1 MPHGVECR
9 LLVNQ
14 YLVLY
19 IGSSI
24 SFECNAMPSMKNK
37 RFNLLLIAV
46 VTLVALWSLWPTW
59 RDYSLS
65 TQLNSFSSA
74 QDSLKYAMEHREEID
89 DARKKSLKLGLDL
102 KGGMHLVME
111 VDQVDLFEQKAWNK
125 DGKFTSIMQNV
136 RAKATQSDARILD
149 LLAAEFRTENIPL
162 SRYFYDIRNSNQE
175 IVTKLDKESE
185 EALTRAKEIIRNRI
199 DQYGVAEPVITTQG
213 SRKIIIELPGVSDE
227 NRVRNLLKGTAKL
240 EFRLLREPEEM
251 LRTLD
256 RINTYLVQNAQNRT
270 VVTATSPVADS
281 TAAALASVPVSG
293 VSSAASASLPPGA
306 VVPPSPVGK
315 QPSAK
320 PLYDVIGVFQNGT
333 AFTAEHSREYVL
345 SLLHRSDI
353 QALLPQDS
361 ELLLAAKPEEG
372 KDGEKLYSIYLVR
385 KAPELTGGVITEAK
399 ATFGSQS
406 VQPEVMMTMNSEGT
420 SKWARITGANIGKR
434 IAIVLDGSVYS
445 APVVQSKI
453 PNGNS
458 VINGIGSLE
467 EAKDLEIVL
476 KAGALPAPVRIIEE
490 RTVGP
495 SLGAD
500 YIRAG
505 MLSLVWSFGAVSIFM
520 LVYYKKAGIAAD
532 IALVLNILIVLS
544 VLAGFN
550 ASLSL
555 PGIAGIVLTIGMAVD
570 ANVLIYERIREEL
583 ADGKSVITAV
593 TQGYDRAFSSIL
605 DSHVTTLSAAFLLYT
620 YGIGPIQGFAVT
632 LMIGTSASLFTA
644 IVVTREIFHLL
655 LAKNLMSD
663 KSFG

>member
-1 MPHGVECR
+1 
-9 LLVNQ
+9 LLDNQ
-14 YLVLY
+14 YPILY
-19 IGSSI
+19 IGSII
-24 SFECNAMPSMKNK
+24 SFERNAMPSMKNK

-46 VTLVALWSLWPTW
+46 VTLMALWSLWPTW
-59 RDYSLS
+59 SDYTLS
-65 TQLNSFSSA
+65 KQLDSFASA
-74 QDSLKYAMEHREEID
+74 QDSLKYVLNHREELEN
-89 DARKKSLKLGLDL
+89 ARKKSLKLGLDL

-125 DGKFTSIMQNV
+125 DGKFTAIMQNV
-136 RAKATQSDARILD
+136 RTKASQSDAKVID
-149 LLAAEFRTENIPL
+149 LISSEFKSQNIRL
-162 SRYFYDIRNSNQE
+162 SRYFYDIRNSDQE
-175 IVTKLDKESE
+175 IVTKLEKESE
-185 EALTRAKEIIRNRI
+185 DALNRAKEIIRNRI

-213 SRKIIIELPGVSDE
+213 SRKIIIELPGVSD
-227 NRVRNLLKGTAKL
+227 NRVKNLLKGTAKL
-240 EFRLLREPEEM
+240 EFRLLREPEVM
-251 LRTLD
+251 VRALD
-256 RINTYLVQNAQNRT
+256 RINSYLVQGNQNRAT
-270 VVTATSPVADS
+270 VPG
-281 TAAALASVPVSG
+281 ASVTDSL
-293 VSSAASASLPPGA
+293 SAAPAPLPLGA
-306 VVPPSPVGK
+306 IPAATVST

-333 AFTAEHSREYVL
+333 AFTTEQSKDYVV
-345 SLLHRSDI
+345 SLLRRPDI

-361 ELLLAAKPEEG
+361 ELLLAAKPDIG
-372 KDGEKLYSIYLVR
+372 KNGEKLYSVFLV
-385 KAPELTGGVITEAK
+385 KKGPELTGGVITEAK
-399 ATFGSQS
+399 ATFGAQG
-406 VQPEVMMTMNSEGT
+406 VQPEVLMSMNSEGT

-434 IAIVLDGSVYS
+434 IAIVLDGAVYS

-453 PNGNS
+453 PSGNS

-505 MLSLVWSFGAVSIFM
+505 MQSVIWGFVAVAIFM
-520 LVYYKKAGIAAD
+520 VVYYRKAGIAAD
-532 IALVLNILIVLS
+532 VAVVLNILIVFS

-555 PGIAGIVLTIGMAVD
+555 PGIAGIVLTMGMAVD

-583 ADGKSVITAV
+583 AEGKSVLSAV

-632 LMIGTSASLFTA
+632 LLIGTSASLFTA

>member
-1 MPHGVECR
+1 
-9 LLVNQ
+9 
-14 YLVLY
+14 
-19 IGSSI
+19 
-24 SFECNAMPSMKNK
+24 MPSMKNK

-46 VTLVALWSLWPTW
+46 VTLLALWSLWPTW
-59 RDYSLS
+59 SDYTLS
-65 TQLNSFSSA
+65 KQLDSFASA
-74 QDSLKYAMEHREEID
+74 QDSLKYVLNHREELEN
-89 DARKKSLKLGLDL
+89 ARKKSLKLGLDL

-125 DGKFTSIMQNV
+125 DGKFTAIMQNV
-136 RAKATQSDARILD
+136 RTKASQSDAKVID
-149 LLAAEFRTENIPL
+149 LISSEFKSQNIRL
-162 SRYFYDIRNSNQE
+162 SRYFYDIRNSDQE
-175 IVTKLDKESE
+175 IVSKLEKESE
-185 EALTRAKEIIRNRI
+185 DALNRAKEIIRNRI

-240 EFRLLREPEEM
+240 EFRLLREPEVM
-251 LRTLD
+251 VRTLD
-256 RINTYLVQNAQNRT
+256 RINSYLVQNQQNSAA
-270 VVTATSPVADS
+270 VQVAPVPDS
-281 TAAALASVPVSG
+281 
-293 VSSAASASLPPGA
+293 SSAALTAPVALSVPKPVAPVAPQSSAT
-306 VVPPSPVGK
+306 
-315 QPSAK
+315 

-333 AFTAEHSREYVL
+333 AFTTEQSKEYVV

-353 QALLPQDS
+353 VALFPPDS
-361 ELLLAAKPEEG
+361 ELLLAAKPDVG
-372 KDGEKLYSIYLVR
+372 KNGEKLYSIYLVR
-385 KAPELTGGVITEAK
+385 KGPELTGGVITEAK
-399 ATFGSQS
+399 ATFGSEG
-406 VQPEVMMTMNSEGT
+406 VQPEVLMSMNSEGT

-434 IAIVLDGSVYS
+434 IAIVLDGAVYS

-458 VINGIGSLE
+458 VINGIESLE

-505 MLSLVWSFGAVSIFM
+505 MQSIIWGFVAVAVFM
-520 LVYYKKAGIAAD
+520 VVYYRQAGIAAD
-532 IALVLNILIVLS
+532 VAVVLNILIVLS

-555 PGIAGIVLTIGMAVD
+555 PGIAGIVLTMGMAVD

-583 ADGKSVITAV
+583 AEGKSVITAV
-593 TQGYDRAFSSIL
+593 TQGYERAFSSIL

-655 LAKNLMSD
+655 FIKNLMSD

>member
-1 MPHGVECR
+1 
-9 LLVNQ
+9 
-14 YLVLY
+14 
-19 IGSSI
+19 
-24 SFECNAMPSMKNK
+24 MKNK

-59 RDYSLS
+59 SDYSLS
-65 TQLNSFSSA
+65 KQLDSFASS
-74 QDSLKYAMEHREEID
+74 QDSLKYVMSHREEIES
-89 DARKKSLKLGLDL
+89 ARKKSLKLGLDL

-125 DGKFTSIMQNV
+125 DGKFAAIMQNV
-136 RAKATQSDARILD
+136 RAKATQSDARVID
-149 LLAAEFRTENIPL
+149 IISAEFKSENIRL
-162 SRYFYDIRNSNQE
+162 SRYFYDIRNSDQE
-175 IVTKLDKESE
+175 IVTKLEKESE

-240 EFRLLREPEEM
+240 EFRLLSEPEVTI
-251 LRTLD
+251 RTLD
-256 RINTYLVQNAQNRT
+256 RINTYLAQN
-270 VVTATSPVADS
+270 SQNS
-281 TAAALASVPVSG
+281 AAAGGVLPVSD
-293 VSSAASASLPPGA
+293 SSAAASASLPPGGT
-306 VVPPSPVGK
+306 PPLAPVSK
-315 QPSAK
+315 QSSAK
-320 PLYDVIGVFQNGT
+320 PLYDVISVSPYGT
-333 AFTAEHSREYVL
+333 AFTAERSKEYVV
-345 SLLHRSDI
+345 SLLHRSDV
-353 QALLPQDS
+353 QALLPQDT

-372 KDGEKLYSIYLVR
+372 KVGEKLYAIYLV
-385 KAPELTGGVITEAK
+385 KKSPELTGGVITEAK

-406 VQPEVMMTMNSEGT
+406 VQPEVMMSMNSEGT

-434 IAIVLDGSVYS
+434 IAIVLDGAVYS
-445 APVVQSKI
+445 APVVQSRI

-505 MLSLVWSFGAVSIFM
+505 MLSLTWSFCAVSIFM

-583 ADGKSVITAV
+583 AEGKSVITAV

-655 LAKNLMSD
+655 LAKNLMSN

>member
-1 MPHGVECR
+1 
-9 LLVNQ
+9 
-14 YLVLY
+14 
-19 IGSSI
+19 
-24 SFECNAMPSMKNK
+24 MKNK

-46 VTLVALWSLWPTW
+46 VTIVSIWSLVPSWQ
-59 RDYSLS
+59 DY
-65 TQLNSFSSA
+65 TYTKQLNSFGTSR
-74 QDSLKYAMEHREEID
+74 DSLSYAMSHRD
-89 DARKKSLKLGLDL
+89 DIENSRKKSLKLGLDL
-102 KGGMHLVME
+102 RGGMHLVME

-125 DGKFTSIMQNV
+125 DAKFFAIMDAV
-136 RAKATQSDARILD
+136 RADAAASDARVID
-149 LLAAEFRTENIPL
+149 LLSSAFRKENIPL
-162 SRYFYDIRNSNQE
+162 SRYFYDIRNS
-175 IVTKLDKESE
+175 DKEIIGKLQKESDD
-185 EALTRAKEIIRNRI
+185 ALTRAKEIIRNRI

-240 EFRLLREPEEM
+240 EFRLLREPELL

-256 RINTYLVQNAQNRT
+256 RINTYLAQNG
-270 VVTATSPVADS
+270 TAIPSQPVKADT
-281 TAAALASVPVSG
+281 TASAAPAALPASPAVNQNTAPAAPAVAG
-293 VSSAASASLPPGA
+293 QSS
-306 VVPPSPVGK
+306 
-315 QPSAK
+315 K
-320 PLYDVIGVFQNGT
+320 PLYDLVGINQYGVPVITPQ
-333 AFTAEHSREYVL
+333 SRDYVSAL
-345 SLLHRSDI
+345 FHRADI
-353 QALLPQDS
+353 QALLPPDT
-361 ELLLAAKPEEG
+361 ELLISAKPDDYG
-372 KDGEKLYSIYLVR
+372 DKTQKFYTIYLVR
-385 KAPELTGGVITEAK
+385 KTAELTGGVITEAK
-399 ATFGSQS
+399 ATFGAQG
-406 VQPEVMMTMNSEGT
+406 VQPEVLMSMNSEGT
-420 SKWARITGANIGKR
+420 AKWARITGANIGKR
-434 IAIVLDGSVYS
+434 VAIVLDGVVYS

-458 VINGIGSLE
+458 VINGIESLE

-476 KAGALPAPVRIIEE
+476 KAGALPAPVRITEE

-505 MLSLVWSFGAVSIFM
+505 MLSLLWAFVAVSGFM
-520 LVYYKKAGIAAD
+520 LVYYKKAGIAAN

-570 ANVLIYERIREEL
+570 ANVLIYERVREEL
-583 ADGKSVITAV
+583 AEGKTVAGAV

-605 DSHVTTLSAAFLLYT
+605 DSHVTTLVAAFLLYT

-644 IVVTREIFHLL
+644 IVVTREIFNGLL
-655 LAKNLMSD
+655 GKNLLNE

>member
-1 MPHGVECR
+1 
-9 LLVNQ
+9 
-14 YLVLY
+14 
-19 IGSSI
+19 
-24 SFECNAMPSMKNK
+24 MKNK
-37 RFNLLLIAV
+37 RFNLFLIAI
-46 VTLVALWSLWPTW
+46 VTLVAFWSLWPTW

-65 TQLNSFSSA
+65 KQLNSFASP
-74 QDSLKYAMEHREEID
+74 QDSLKYAFTHREEIE

-125 DGKFTSIMQNV
+125 DGKFTAIMQSV
-136 RAKATQSDARILD
+136 RTKASKSDAKIID
-149 LLAAEFRTENIPL
+149 LLSAEFKGENIPL
-162 SRYFYDIRNSNQE
+162 SRYFYDIRNSDQE
-175 IVTKLDKESE
+175 IVSKLEKESE

-213 SRKIIIELPGVSDE
+213 SRKIIIELPGVSD
-227 NRVRNLLKGTAKL
+227 NRVKNLLKGTAKL
-240 EFRLLREPEEM
+240 EFRLLREPEVM
-251 LRTLD
+251 VRALD
-256 RINTYLVQNAQNRT
+256 RINSYLVQGNQNRAT
-270 VVTATSPVADS
+270 VPG
-281 TAAALASVPVSG
+281 ASVTDSL
-293 VSSAASASLPPGA
+293 SAAPAPLPLGA
-306 VVPPSPVGK
+306 IPAATVST

-320 PLYDVIGVFQNGT
+320 PLYDVIGVFQNAT
-333 AFTAEHSREYVL
+333 AFTTEQSKDYVV
-345 SLLHRSDI
+345 SLLRRPDI

-361 ELLLAAKPEEG
+361 ELLLAAKPDIG
-372 KDGEKLYSIYLVR
+372 KNGEKLYSVFLV
-385 KAPELTGGVITEAK
+385 KKGPELTGGVITEAK
-399 ATFGSQS
+399 ATFGAQG
-406 VQPEVMMTMNSEGT
+406 VQPEVLMSMNSEGT

-434 IAIVLDGSVYS
+434 IAIVLDGAVYS

-453 PNGNS
+453 PSGNS

-505 MLSLVWSFGAVSIFM
+505 MQSVIWGFVAVAIFM
-520 LVYYKKAGIAAD
+520 VVYYRKAGIAAD
-532 IALVLNILIVLS
+532 VAVVLNILIVFS

-555 PGIAGIVLTIGMAVD
+555 PGIAGIVLTMGMAVD

-583 ADGKSVITAV
+583 AEGKSVLSAV

-632 LMIGTSASLFTA
+632 LLIGTSASLFTA

>member
-1 MPHGVECR
+1 
-9 LLVNQ
+9 LLVNH
-14 YLVLY
+14 YPILY
-19 IGSSI
+19 IGSII
-24 SFECNAMPSMKNK
+24 SFERNAMPSMKNK
-37 RFNLLLIAV
+37 RFNLFLIAV
-46 VTLVALWSLWPTW
+46 VTLVAAWSLWPTW

-65 TQLNSFSSA
+65 KQLGSFTSA
-74 QDSLKYAMEHREEID
+74 QDSLKYVLGHRAEIE

-102 KGGMHLVME
+102 RGGMHLVME

-125 DGKFTSIMQNV
+125 DAKFASIMQSV
-136 RAKATQSDARILD
+136 RIKASQSDAKVID
-149 LLAAEFRTENIPL
+149 LLTAEFKAENIRL
-162 SRYFYDIRNSNQE
+162 SRYFYDIRNSDQE
-175 IVTKLDKESE
+175 IVAKLEKESE
-185 EALTRAKEIIRNRI
+185 DALNRAKEIIRNRI

-240 EFRLLREPEEM
+240 EFRLLREPEVM
-251 LRTLD
+251 VRTLD
-256 RINTYLVQNAQNRT
+256 RINTYLVQKNQNSAVAQ
-270 VVTATSPVADS
+270 P
-281 TAAALASVPVSG
+281 ASIPD
-293 VSSAASASLPPGA
+293 SSAAA
-306 VVPPSPVGK
+306 VPSPVQPVAAQVPPESK
-315 QPSAK
+315 QQSAK

-333 AFTAEHSREYVL
+333 AFTSEQSKEYVL
-345 SLLHRSDI
+345 ALLRRSDI
-353 QALLPQDS
+353 QALLPPDS
-361 ELLLAAKPEEG
+361 DLLLAAKPDIG
-372 KDGEKLYSIYLVR
+372 KNGEKLYSIYLVR

-399 ATFGSQS
+399 ATFGSQG
-406 VQPEVMMTMNSEGT
+406 VQPEVMMSMNSEGT

-434 IAIVLDGSVYS
+434 IAIVLDGAVYS

-458 VINGIGSLE
+458 VINGIESLE

-505 MLSLVWSFGAVSIFM
+505 MLSLTWSFCAVSIFM

-583 ADGKSVITAV
+583 AEGKSVITAV
-593 TQGYDRAFSSIL
+593 SQGYDRAFSSIL

-655 LAKNLMSD
+655 LAKNLMSE

>member
-1 MPHGVECR
+1 M
-9 LLVNQ
+9 
-14 YLVLY
+14 
-19 IGSSI
+19 
-24 SFECNAMPSMKNK
+24 
-37 RFNLLLIAV
+37 
-46 VTLVALWSLWPTW
+46 
-59 RDYSLS
+59 
-65 TQLNSFSSA
+65 
-74 QDSLKYAMEHREEID
+74 
-89 DARKKSLKLGLDL
+89 
-102 KGGMHLVME
+102 
-111 VDQVDLFEQKAWNK
+111 
-125 DGKFTSIMQNV
+125 
-136 RAKATQSDARILD
+136 
-149 LLAAEFRTENIPL
+149 
-162 SRYFYDIRNSNQE
+162 
-175 IVTKLDKESE
+175 
-185 EALTRAKEIIRNRI
+185 
-199 DQYGVAEPVITTQG
+199 
-213 SRKIIIELPGVSDE
+213 
-227 NRVRNLLKGTAKL
+227 KGTAKL
-240 EFRLLREPEEM
+240 EFRLLREPEVM
-251 LRTLD
+251 VRALD
-256 RINTYLVQNAQNRT
+256 RINSYLVQGNQNRAT
-270 VVTATSPVADS
+270 VPG
-281 TAAALASVPVSG
+281 ASVTDS
-293 VSSAASASLPPGA
+293 SSAAPAQLPLGA
-306 VVPPSPVGK
+306 IPAATVST

-320 PLYDVIGVFQNGT
+320 PLYDVIGVFQNGN
-333 AFTAEHSREYVL
+333 AFTTEQSKDYVV
-345 SLLHRSDI
+345 SLLRRPDI

-361 ELLLAAKPEEG
+361 ELLLAAKPDIG
-372 KDGEKLYSIYLVR
+372 KNGEKLYSVFLV
-385 KAPELTGGVITEAK
+385 KKGPELTGGVITEAK
-399 ATFGSQS
+399 ATFGAQG
-406 VQPEVMMTMNSEGT
+406 VQPEVLMSMNSEGT

-434 IAIVLDGSVYS
+434 IAIVLDGAVYS

-453 PNGNS
+453 PSGNS

-505 MLSLVWSFGAVSIFM
+505 MLSLTWSFCAVSIFM

-583 ADGKSVITAV
+583 AEGKSVITAV
-593 TQGYDRAFSSIL
+593 AQGYDRAFSSIL

-644 IVVTREIFHLL
+644 IVVTREIFHVL

>member
-1 MPHGVECR
+1 
-9 LLVNQ
+9 
-14 YLVLY
+14 
-19 IGSSI
+19 
-24 SFECNAMPSMKNK
+24 MKNK
-37 RFNLLLIAV
+37 RFNLFLIAI
-46 VTLVALWSLWPTW
+46 VTLVACWSLWPTW

-65 TQLNSFSSA
+65 KQLDSFASP
-74 QDSLKYAMEHREEID
+74 QDSLKYALTHREEIEN
-89 DARKKSLKLGLDL
+89 ARKKSLKLGLDL

-125 DGKFTSIMQNV
+125 DGKFAAILQNV
-136 RAKATQSDARILD
+136 RAKAAQSDARVID
-149 LLAAEFRTENIPL
+149 LLSAEFRSENIPL

-175 IVTKLDKESE
+175 IVTKLEKESE
-185 EALTRAKEIIRNRI
+185 EALIRAKEIIRNRI

-227 NRVRNLLKGTAKL
+227 NRVRNLLKGTDKL

-251 LRTLD
+251 VRTLD
-256 RINTYLVQNAQNRT
+256 RINSYLVQNNQNR
-270 VVTATSPVADS
+270 VAVQGSPVAD
-281 TAAALASVPVSG
+281 T
-293 VSSAASASLPPGA
+293 SAVAKAPLPPGA
-306 VVPPSPVGK
+306 KPAEPVTM

-333 AFTAEHSREYVL
+333 AYTAEASKDYVVT
-345 SLLHRSDI
+345 LLHRSDI
-353 QALLPQDS
+353 EALLPQDS
-361 ELLLAAKPEEG
+361 ELLLAAKPDVG
-372 KDGEKLYSIYLVR
+372 KNGEKLYSIYLVR

-399 ATFGSQS
+399 ATFGSQG
-406 VQPEVMMTMNSEGT
+406 VQPEVLMSMNSEGT

-434 IAIVLDGSVYS
+434 IAIVLDGAVYS

-453 PNGNS
+453 PSGSS

-505 MLSLVWSFGAVSIFM
+505 MLSLSWSFCAVSVFM

-583 ADGKSVITAV
+583 AEGKSVITAV

-620 YGIGPIQGFAVT
+620 YGIGPIQGFAA
-632 LMIGTSASLFTA
+632 SATFSGGAKVSTFPLLF
-644 IVVTREIFHLL
+644 
-655 LAKNLMSD
+655 S
-663 KSFG
+663 

>member
-1 MPHGVECR
+1 
-9 LLVNQ
+9 
-14 YLVLY
+14 
-19 IGSSI
+19 
-24 SFECNAMPSMKNK
+24 MKNK

-46 VTLVALWSLWPTW
+46 VTLMALWSLWPTW
-59 RDYSLS
+59 SDYTLS
-65 TQLNSFSSA
+65 KQLDSFASA
-74 QDSLKYAMEHREEID
+74 QDSLKYVLNHREELEN
-89 DARKKSLKLGLDL
+89 ARKKSLKLGLDL

-125 DGKFTSIMQNV
+125 DGKFTAIMQNV
-136 RAKATQSDARILD
+136 RTKASQSDAKVID
-149 LLAAEFRTENIPL
+149 LISSEFKSQNIRL
-162 SRYFYDIRNSNQE
+162 SRYFYDIRNSDQE
-175 IVTKLDKESE
+175 IVTKLEKESE
-185 EALTRAKEIIRNRI
+185 DALNRAKEIIRNRI

-240 EFRLLREPEEM
+240 EFRLLREPEVM
-251 LRTLD
+251 VRTLD
-256 RINTYLVQNAQNRT
+256 RINSYLVQNQQNSAA
-270 VVTATSPVADS
+270 VQVAPVPDS
-281 TAAALASVPVSG
+281 
-293 VSSAASASLPPGA
+293 SSAALPA
-306 VVPPSPVGK
+306 PVALSEPK
-315 QPSAK
+315 PAAPVTPQSSAK

-333 AFTAEHSREYVL
+333 AFTTEQSKEYVV

-353 QALLPQDS
+353 VALFPPDS
-361 ELLLAAKPEEG
+361 ELLLAAKPDVG
-372 KDGEKLYSIYLVR
+372 KNGEKLYSIYLVR
-385 KAPELTGGVITEAK
+385 KGPELTGGVITEAK
-399 ATFGSQS
+399 ATFGSEG
-406 VQPEVMMTMNSEGT
+406 VQPEVLMSMNSEGT

-434 IAIVLDGSVYS
+434 IAIVLDGAVYS

-458 VINGIGSLE
+458 VINGIESLE

-505 MLSLVWSFGAVSIFM
+505 MQSIIWGFVAVAIFM
-520 LVYYKKAGIAAD
+520 MVYYRQAGIAAD
-532 IALVLNILIVLS
+532 VAVVLNILIVLS

-555 PGIAGIVLTIGMAVD
+555 PGIAGIVLTMGMAVD

-583 ADGKSVITAV
+583 AEGKSVITAV
-593 TQGYDRAFSSIL
+593 TQGYERAFSSIL

-655 LAKNLMSD
+655 FIKNLMSD

>member
-1 MPHGVECR
+1 
-9 LLVNQ
+9 
-14 YLVLY
+14 
-19 IGSSI
+19 
-24 SFECNAMPSMKNK
+24 MPSMKNK
-37 RFNLLLIAV
+37 RLNLLLIAV
-46 VTLVALWSLWPTW
+46 VTFVAVWSLWPTW

-65 TQLNSFSSA
+65 KQLNSFGSA
-74 QDSLKYAMEHREEID
+74 QDSLKYALSHREDIE

-125 DGKFTSIMQNV
+125 DAKFAAIMQVV
-136 RAKATQSDARILD
+136 RAKSAQSDARVID
-149 LLAAEFRTENIPL
+149 LLVNEFKYNNIRL
-162 SRYFYDIRNSNQE
+162 SRYFYDIRNSDQE
-175 IVTKLDKESE
+175 IVGKLEKESD
-185 EALTRAKEIIRNRI
+185 EALSRAKEIIRNRI

-240 EFRLLREPEEM
+240 EFRLLREPEVM
-251 LRTLD
+251 VRTLD
-256 RINTYLVQNAQNRT
+256 RINTYLVDNGVA
-270 VVTATSPVADS
+270 ASMAPVPD
-281 TAAALASVPVSG
+281 
-293 VSSAASASLPPGA
+293 SSAAAQAALPQSGST
-306 VVPPSPVGK
+306 PSTPANK
-315 QPSAK
+315 STSAK
-320 PLYDVIGVFQNGT
+320 PLYDVIVVFQNGT
-333 AFTAEHSREYVL
+333 VYTSEHTKEFVST
-345 SLLHRSDI
+345 LLHRSDI
-353 QALLPQDS
+353 QALLPPDT
-361 ELLLAAKPEEG
+361 ELLLAAKPDVG
-372 KDGEKLYSIYLVR
+372 KNGEKLYSIYLVK

-399 ATFGSQS
+399 ATFGSQG
-406 VQPEVMMTMNSEGT
+406 VQPEVLMSMNSEGT

-434 IAIVLDGSVYS
+434 IAIVLDGAVYS

-458 VINGIGSLE
+458 VINGIESLE

-476 KAGALPAPVRIIEE
+476 KAGALPAPVRITEE
-490 RTVGP
+490 RSVGP

-505 MLSLVWSFGAVSIFM
+505 MQSLAWAFCAVSIFM

-583 ADGKSVITAV
+583 AEGKSVVSAV

>member
-1 MPHGVECR
+1 
-9 LLVNQ
+9 
-14 YLVLY
+14 
-19 IGSSI
+19 
-24 SFECNAMPSMKNK
+24 MKNK
-37 RFNLLLIAV
+37 RFNLFLIAI
-46 VTLVALWSLWPTW
+46 VTLVAFWSLWPTW

-65 TQLNSFSSA
+65 KQLDSFASP
-74 QDSLKYAMEHREEID
+74 QDSLKYAFTHREEIEN
-89 DARKKSLKLGLDL
+89 ARKTSLKLGLDL

-125 DGKFTSIMQNV
+125 DGKFTAIMQSV
-136 RAKATQSDARILD
+136 RTKASKSDAKIID
-149 LLAAEFRTENIPL
+149 LLSAEFKGENIPL
-162 SRYFYDIRNSNQE
+162 SRYFYDIRNSDQE
-175 IVTKLDKESE
+175 IVSKLEKESE

-213 SRKIIIELPGVSDE
+213 SRKIIIELPGVSD
-227 NRVRNLLKGTAKL
+227 NRVKNLLKGTAKL
-240 EFRLLREPEEM
+240 EFRLLREPEVM
-251 LRTLD
+251 VRALD
-256 RINTYLVQNAQNRT
+256 RINSYLVQGNQNRAT
-270 VVTATSPVADS
+270 VPG
-281 TAAALASVPVSG
+281 ASVTDS
-293 VSSAASASLPPGA
+293 SSAAPAQLPLGA
-306 VVPPSPVGK
+306 IPAATVST

-320 PLYDVIGVFQNGT
+320 PLYDVIGVFQNGN
-333 AFTAEHSREYVL
+333 AFTTEQSKDYVV
-345 SLLHRSDI
+345 SLLRRPDI

-361 ELLLAAKPEEG
+361 ELLLAAKPEIG
-372 KDGEKLYSIYLVR
+372 KNGEKLYTVFLV
-385 KAPELTGGVITEAK
+385 KKGPELTGGVITEAK
-399 ATFGSQS
+399 ATFGAQG
-406 VQPEVMMTMNSEGT
+406 VQPEVLMSMNSEGT

-434 IAIVLDGSVYS
+434 IAIVLDGAVYS

-453 PNGNS
+453 PSGNS

-505 MLSLVWSFGAVSIFM
+505 MQSVIWGFVAVAIFM
-520 LVYYKKAGIAAD
+520 VVYYRKAGIAAD
-532 IALVLNILIVLS
+532 VAVVLNILIVFS

-555 PGIAGIVLTIGMAVD
+555 PGIAGIVLTMGMAVD

-583 ADGKSVITAV
+583 AEGKSVLSAV

-632 LMIGTSASLFTA
+632 LLIGTSASLFTA

>member
-1 MPHGVECR
+1 
-9 LLVNQ
+9 
-14 YLVLY
+14 
-19 IGSSI
+19 
-24 SFECNAMPSMKNK
+24 MKNK

-46 VTLVALWSLWPTW
+46 VTLVSIWSLIPTW
-59 RDYSLS
+59 QDYTYTKQLESFGTSRDSLS
-65 TQLNSFSSA
+65 
-74 QDSLKYAMEHREEID
+74 YAMSHRD
-89 DARKKSLKLGLDL
+89 DIENARKKSLKLGLDL

-125 DGKFTSIMQNV
+125 DAKFFSIMDLV
-136 RAKATQSDARILD
+136 RKNAAASDARVID
-149 LLAAEFRTENIPL
+149 LIASEFRKENIPL
-162 SRYFYDIRNSNQE
+162 SRYFYDIRNS
-175 IVTKLDKESE
+175 DKEIIDKLQKESDD
-185 EALTRAKEIIRNRI
+185 ALSRAKEIIRNRI

-240 EFRLLREPEEM
+240 EFRLLREPEVL

-256 RINTYLVQNAQNRT
+256 RINTYLAQNGST
-270 VVTATSPVADS
+270 VTSLPVKADTTASPAPVS
-281 TAAALASVPVSG
+281 NAAAVPAVPAAPAAPAANVAG
-293 VSSAASASLPPGA
+293 QSS
-306 VVPPSPVGK
+306 
-315 QPSAK
+315 K
-320 PLYDVIGVFQNGT
+320 PLYDLVGINQYGVPVTT
-333 AFTAEHSREYVL
+333 AQSRDFVSAL
-345 SLLHRSDI
+345 FHRADI
-353 QALLPQDS
+353 MALLPPDT
-361 ELLLAAKPEEG
+361 ELLISAKPDDYG
-372 KDGEKLYSIYLVR
+372 SKTQKYYTIYLVR
-385 KAPELTGGVITEAK
+385 KTPELTGGVITEAK
-399 ATFGSQS
+399 ATFGSQG
-406 VQPEVMMTMNSEGT
+406 VQPEVLMSMNSEGT

-434 IAIVLDGSVYS
+434 VAIVLDGAVYS

-458 VINGIGSLE
+458 VINGIESLE

-476 KAGALPAPVRIIEE
+476 KAGALPAPVRITEE

-505 MLSLVWSFGAVSIFM
+505 MLSLLWAFVAVSGFM
-520 LVYYKKAGIAAD
+520 LFYYKKAGIAAD

-570 ANVLIYERIREEL
+570 ANVLIYERVREEL
-583 ADGKSVITAV
+583 AEGKSIAGAV
-593 TQGYDRAFSSIL
+593 SQGYDRAFSSIL
-605 DSHVTTLSAAFLLYT
+605 DSHVTTLVAAFLLYT

-644 IVVTREIFHLL
+644 IVVTREIFEGLL
-655 LAKNLMSD
+655 GKNQLND

>member
-1 MPHGVECR
+1 
-9 LLVNQ
+9 
-14 YLVLY
+14 
-19 IGSSI
+19 
-24 SFECNAMPSMKNK
+24 MKNK
-37 RFNLLLIAV
+37 RFNLFLIAI
-46 VTLVALWSLWPTW
+46 VTLVAFWSLWPTW
-59 RDYSLS
+59 SDYSLS
-65 TQLNSFSSA
+65 KQLDSFASP
-74 QDSLKYAMEHREEID
+74 QDSLKFAFTHREEIEN
-89 DARKKSLKLGLDL
+89 ARKKSLKLGLDL

-125 DGKFTSIMQNV
+125 DGKFTAIMQSV
-136 RAKATQSDARILD
+136 RTKASKSDAKIID
-149 LLAAEFRTENIPL
+149 LLSAEFKGENIPL
-162 SRYFYDIRNSNQE
+162 SRYFYDIRNSDQE
-175 IVTKLDKESE
+175 IVSKLEKESE

-213 SRKIIIELPGVSDE
+213 SRKIIIELPGVSD
-227 NRVRNLLKGTAKL
+227 NRVKNLLKGTAKL
-240 EFRLLREPEEM
+240 EFRLLREPEVM
-251 LRTLD
+251 VRALD
-256 RINTYLVQNAQNRT
+256 RINSYLVQGNQNRAT
-270 VVTATSPVADS
+270 VPG
-281 TAAALASVPVSG
+281 ASVTDS
-293 VSSAASASLPPGA
+293 SSAAPAQLPLGA
-306 VVPPSPVGK
+306 IPAATVST

-320 PLYDVIGVFQNGT
+320 PLYDVIGVFQNGN
-333 AFTAEHSREYVL
+333 AFTTEQSKDYVV
-345 SLLHRSDI
+345 SLLRRPDI

-361 ELLLAAKPEEG
+361 ELLLAAKPDIG
-372 KDGEKLYSIYLVR
+372 KNGEKLYSVFLV
-385 KAPELTGGVITEAK
+385 KKGPELTGGVITEAK
-399 ATFGSQS
+399 ATFGAQG
-406 VQPEVMMTMNSEGT
+406 VQPEVLMSMNSEGT

-434 IAIVLDGSVYS
+434 IAIVLDGAVYS

-453 PNGNS
+453 PSGNS

-505 MLSLVWSFGAVSIFM
+505 MQSVIWGFVAVAIFM
-520 LVYYKKAGIAAD
+520 VVYYRKAGIAAD
-532 IALVLNILIVLS
+532 VAVVLNILIVFS

-555 PGIAGIVLTIGMAVD
+555 PGIAGIVLTMGMAVD

-583 ADGKSVITAV
+583 AEGKSVLSAV

-632 LMIGTSASLFTA
+632 LLIGTSASLFTA

>member
-1 MPHGVECR
+1 
-9 LLVNQ
+9 
-14 YLVLY
+14 
-19 IGSSI
+19 
-24 SFECNAMPSMKNK
+24 MKNK

-46 VTLVALWSLWPTW
+46 VTIVSIWSLIPTW
-59 RDYSLS
+59 QDY
-65 TQLNSFSSA
+65 TFTKQLNSFGTSR
-74 QDSLKYAMEHREEID
+74 DSLSYAMNHRD
-89 DARKKSLKLGLDL
+89 DIENARKKSLKLGLDL

-125 DGKFTSIMQNV
+125 DAKFFSIMDTV
-136 RAKATQSDARILD
+136 RADAAASDARVID
-149 LLAAEFRTENIPL
+149 LLASEFKKANIPL
-162 SRYFYDIRNSNQE
+162 SRYFYDIRNTDQE
-175 IVTKLDKESE
+175 IVGKLQKESE
-185 EALTRAKEIIRNRI
+185 DALNRAKEIIRNRI

-240 EFRLLREPEEM
+240 EFRLLREQEVL

-256 RINTYLVQNAQNRT
+256 RINTYLAQNG
-270 VVTATSPVADS
+270 TAMQAQPAKADSSAVQAPAAGTASPATPAAPVANV
-281 TAAALASVPVSG
+281 AG
-293 VSSAASASLPPGA
+293 
-306 VVPPSPVGK
+306 
-315 QPSAK
+315 QSAK
-320 PLYDVIGVFQNGT
+320 PLYDLVGINQYGIPVTSSQSKDFVS
-333 AFTAEHSREYVL
+333 ALF
-345 SLLHRSDI
+345 HRADI
-353 QALLPQDS
+353 QALLPPDT
-361 ELLLAAKPEEG
+361 ELVISAKPDDYG
-372 KDGEKLYSIYLVR
+372 NKTQKFYTIYLVR
-385 KAPELTGGVITEAK
+385 KTPELTGGVITEAK
-399 ATFGSQS
+399 ATFGAQGA
-406 VQPEVMMTMNSEGT
+406 QPEVLMSMNSEGT

-434 IAIVLDGSVYS
+434 VAIVLDGVVYS

-458 VINGIGSLE
+458 VINGIESIE

-476 KAGALPAPVRIIEE
+476 KAGALPAPVRITEE

-505 MLSLVWSFGAVSIFM
+505 MLSLLWSFVAVSGFM
-520 LVYYKKAGIAAD
+520 LVYYKKAGIAAN

-570 ANVLIYERIREEL
+570 ANVLIYERVREEL
-583 ADGKSVITAV
+583 AEGKSIAGAV

-605 DSHVTTLSAAFLLYT
+605 DSHVTTLVAAFLLYS

-644 IVVTREIFHLL
+644 IVVTREIFNALL
-655 LAKNLMSD
+655 SKSLLSD

>member
-1 MPHGVECR
+1 
-9 LLVNQ
+9 
-14 YLVLY
+14 
-19 IGSSI
+19 
-24 SFECNAMPSMKNK
+24 MKNK
-37 RFNLLLIAV
+37 RFNLFLIAV
-46 VTLVALWSLWPTW
+46 VTLVAAWSLWPTW

-65 TQLNSFSSA
+65 KQLGSFASA
-74 QDSLKYAMEHREEID
+74 QDSLKYVLSHREEIE

-102 KGGMHLVME
+102 RGGMHLVME

-125 DGKFTSIMQNV
+125 DAKFAAIMQNV
-136 RAKATQSDARILD
+136 RTKAAQSDARVID
-149 LLAAEFRTENIPL
+149 LLVAEFKRENVRL
-162 SRYFYDIRNSNQE
+162 SRYFYDIRNSDQE
-175 IVTKLDKESE
+175 IVTKLEKESE
-185 EALTRAKEIIRNRI
+185 DALNRAKEIIRNRI

-240 EFRLLREPEEM
+240 EFRLLREPEVM
-251 LRTLD
+251 VRTLD
-256 RINTYLVQNAQNRT
+256 RINTYLLQPNSG
-270 VVTATSPVADS
+270 SPAVKDI
-281 TAAALASVPVSG
+281 ALPD
-293 VSSAASASLPPGA
+293 SSAAAAAPVEISKTLPAPAPAPVAPVPAS
-306 VVPPSPVGK
+306 
-315 QPSAK
+315 QQQQSAK

-333 AFTAEHSREYVL
+333 AYTAEHTKEYVL
-345 SLLHRSDI
+345 SLLHRSDV
-353 QALLPQDS
+353 QALFPPDS
-361 ELLLAAKPEEG
+361 ELLLAAKPDIG
-372 KDGEKLYSIYLVR
+372 KNGEKLYSIYLV
-385 KAPELTGGVITEAK
+385 KKSPELTGGVITEAK
-399 ATFGSQS
+399 ATFGSQG
-406 VQPEVMMTMNSEGT
+406 VQPEVLMSMNSEGT

-458 VINGIGSLE
+458 VINGIESLE

-505 MLSLVWSFGAVSIFM
+505 MLSLTWAFCAVSVFM

-532 IALVLNILIVLS
+532 IALVLNVLIVLS

-583 ADGKSVITAV
+583 ADGKSVMTAV

-655 LAKNLMSD
+655 FAKNLMSD

>member
-1 MPHGVECR
+1 
-9 LLVNQ
+9 
-14 YLVLY
+14 
-19 IGSSI
+19 
-24 SFECNAMPSMKNK
+24 MKNK
-37 RFNLLLIAV
+37 RLNLLLIAV
-46 VTLVALWSLWPTW
+46 VTLVAVWSLWPTW

-65 TQLNSFSSA
+65 KQLNSFGSS
-74 QDSLKYAMEHREEID
+74 QDSLKYALNHREEIE

-125 DGKFTSIMQNV
+125 DAKFAAIMQAV
-136 RAKATQSDARILD
+136 RAKSSQSDARVIDILV
-149 LLAAEFRTENIPL
+149 AEFKNENIRL
-162 SRYFYDIRNSNQE
+162 SRYFYDIRNSDQE
-175 IVTKLDKESE
+175 IVGKLEKESD
-185 EALTRAKEIIRNRI
+185 EALSRAKEIIRNRI

-240 EFRLLREPEEM
+240 EFRLLREPEVM
-251 LRTLD
+251 VRTLD
-256 RINTYLVQNAQNRT
+256 RINTYLVDNG
-270 VVTATSPVADS
+270 VA
-281 TAAALASVPVSG
+281 AHGALALDSSG
-293 VSSAASASLPPGA
+293 AAHDPLPQSGT
-306 VVPPSPVGK
+306 PSTPTNK
-315 QPSAK
+315 STSAK

-333 AFTAEHSREYVL
+333 AYTSEHTKEFVT

-353 QALLPQDS
+353 QALLPTDT
-361 ELLLAAKPEEG
+361 ELLLAAKPDVG
-372 KDGEKLYSIYLVR
+372 KNGEKLYSIYLVK

-399 ATFGSQS
+399 ATFGSQG
-406 VQPEVMMTMNSEGT
+406 VQPEVMMSMNSEGT

-434 IAIVLDGSVYS
+434 IAIVLDGAVYS

-458 VINGIGSLE
+458 VINGIESLE

-476 KAGALPAPVRIIEE
+476 KAGALPAPVRITEE
-490 RTVGP
+490 RSVGP

-505 MLSLVWSFGAVSIFM
+505 MQSLSWAFCAVSIFM

-583 ADGKSVITAV
+583 AEGKSVVSAV

-655 LAKNLMSD
+655 LAKNLMSN

>member
-1 MPHGVECR
+1 
-9 LLVNQ
+9 
-14 YLVLY
+14 
-19 IGSSI
+19 
-24 SFECNAMPSMKNK
+24 MKNK
-37 RFNLLLIAV
+37 RFNLFLIAV
-46 VTLVALWSLWPTW
+46 VTLVAFWSLWPTW

-65 TQLNSFSSA
+65 KQLGSFASA
-74 QDSLKYAMEHREEID
+74 QDSLKYALTHREEIE

-102 KGGMHLVME
+102 RGGMHLVME

-125 DGKFTSIMQNV
+125 DGKFTAIMQNV
-136 RAKATQSDARILD
+136 RAKALQSDARVID
-149 LLAAEFRTENIPL
+149 LLSAEFRGENIPL
-162 SRYFYDIRNSNQE
+162 SRYFYDIRNSDQE
-175 IVTKLDKESE
+175 IISKLEKESE
-185 EALTRAKEIIRNRI
+185 DALNRAKEIIRNRI

-240 EFRLLREPEEM
+240 EFRLLREPEVM
-251 LRTLD
+251 VRTLD
-256 RINTYLVQNAQNRT
+256 RINSYLVQNG
-270 VVTATSPVADS
+270 TAVQTTPAPD
-281 TAAALASVPVSG
+281 
-293 VSSAASASLPPGA
+293 SSAAAPSSLPLVAKPAAPASLPPA
-306 VVPPSPVGK
+306 AKPAAPVNM

-333 AFTAEHSREYVL
+333 AYTAEHSKEYVS

-361 ELLLAAKPEEG
+361 ELLIAAKPDIG
-372 KDGEKLYSIYLVR
+372 KNGEKLYSIFLVR

-399 ATFGSQS
+399 ATFGSQG
-406 VQPEVMMTMNSEGT
+406 VQPEVLMSMNSEGT

-434 IAIVLDGSVYS
+434 IAIVLDGAVYS

-453 PNGNS
+453 PSGNS
-458 VINGIGSLE
+458 VINGIESLE

-505 MLSLVWSFGAVSIFM
+505 MLSLSWSFCAVSIFM

-583 ADGKSVITAV
+583 AEGKSVISAV

-644 IVVTREIFHLL
+644 IVVTREIFNLL
-655 LAKNLMSD
+655 LAKDLMSD